1 MRKAELNRE
10 TLETQ
15 IYIELNLDGKG
26 SSDISTGIGF
36 FDHMLMLFSKHGL
49 FDLKI
54 VAKGDLNVDS
64 HHTIEDVGITMGK
77 AFNTA
82 LRDKVGITRYGSV
95 YLPMDEALV
104 RVVVDISGRPFL
116 HYDVSFTA
124 ERIGEMDTEM
134 VEEFMRAFAFNAGIT
149 LHMDLLHGSNNHH
162 IAEACFK
169 GLGRALRY
177 AVSLDERET
186 GLPTTK
192 GVL

>member
-36 FDHMLMLFSKHGL
+36 FDHMLILFSKHGL

-124 ERIGEMDTEM
+124 ERIGEMDTKM

-177 AVSLDERET
+177 AVSLDEREA

>member
-10 TLETQ
+10 TLETR

-26 SSDISTGIGF
+26 NADISTGIGF
-36 FDHMLMLFSKHGL
+36 FDHMLRLFSKHGL

-77 AFNTA
+77 AFNAA
-82 LRDKVGITRYGSV
+82 LRDKAGIKRYGSV

-104 RVVVDISGRPFL
+104 RVVVDISGRSFL

-134 VEEFMRAFAFNAGIT
+134 IEEFMRAFTFNAGIT
-149 LHMDLLHGSNNHH
+149 LHVDLLHGNNNHH